1 MKRKSSLTCIKNTMY
16 APRSNHRVVKL
27 LKFVSASVMMSLLF
41 SFVDNK
47 FVNSFP
53 CLFVINYELWIMII
67 EKSLCT
73 RGCE

>member
-27 LKFVSASVMMSLLF
+27 LKFVSASAGSDMMSLLF

-47 FVNSFP
+47 F
-53 CLFVINYELWIMII
+53 C
-67 EKSLCT
+67 
-73 RGCE
+73 

>member
-27 LKFVSASVMMSLLF
+27 LKFSSASTMMSLLF

-47 FVNSFP
+47 F
-53 CLFVINYELWIMII
+53 C
-67 EKSLCT
+67 
-73 RGCE
+73 